1 MEAAEDPEF
10 LDAMRKANIKGALVG
25 VEAVTP
31 AGLKD
36 IYKDFNLHGEELAK
50 RLRTFKEHGVHVLG
64 SFIFGLP
71 SDTAATFD
79 ATAALAES
87 ADITFAQF
95 VMLTPFPGTID
106 FDKWEKSFVN
116 GPLMFEG
123 TPLTRHWLIPASR
136 RPKYYMPHPNMTHEE
151 VQARTQGVW
160 DRFYSLPVIWKRSRC
175 VKKIKG
181 RLAFVLISK
190 LYRQMYA
197 NTGIASDSAR
207 ASSAERWARLISK
220 PTAKLFAGKPMPDL
234 QVPT

>member
-1 MEAAEDPEF
+1 
-10 LDAMRKANIKGALVG
+10 
-25 VEAVTP
+25 
-31 AGLKD
+31 
-36 IYKDFNLHGEELAK
+36 
-50 RLRTFKEHGVHVLG
+50 
-64 SFIFGLP
+64 
-71 SDTAATFD
+71 
-79 ATAALAES
+79 
-87 ADITFAQF
+87 
-95 VMLTPFPGTID
+95 
-106 FDKWEKSFVN
+106 
-116 GPLMFEG
+116 MFEG

-175 VKKIKG
+175 VKKLKG